1 MEYEKVINL
10 LDNELAQYAELINLL
25 ETSVKIYSD
34 TRGIIKFSNKIDKE
48 VPKKRY
54 NLQKKEFIDNVRLI

>member
-34 TRGIIKFSNKIDKE
+34 TGGIIKFSNKIDKE

-54 NLQKKEFIDNVRLI
+54 NLQDKDRNLLAM

>member
-1 MEYEKVINL
+1 MEYKKVINL
-10 LDNELAQYAELINLL
+10 LGNKLAQYTELINLL

-34 TRGIIKFSNKIDKE
+34 MGGIIKVLNKIDKE